1 MRCPRSS
8 PPITGPCAVLL
19 LVCSSSAIAGP
30 PCDERQSSPGRMPE
44 PVLGESITDIDASK
58 AGELEVD
65 LTASVGHSGGT
76 RVWQGSVEVE
86 SRVTNRLGLEIE
98 LGHSFASVPEPGLV
112 LRLAASWSL
121 VHLDGIGF
129 HGQAE
134 LSARLAGQIEEGPN
148 LGEPRLP
155 YSAGFRFGL
164 DRNWYTLRLG
174 IGAATGEAPSAHAI
188 PAWAS
193 ATVLFNFGRSRWGSL
208 GLDSAADWT
217 RPNPFTLAPTFI
229 LNGHGLHI
237 PGTVAV
243 VGLYGIPGGNQDAW
257 FGLLVRVIADFDLAG
272 GD

>member
-134 LSARLAGQIEEGPN
+134 LSARLAGQIEVSPDFPTQQGF
-148 LGEPRLP
+148 G
-155 YSAGFRFGL
+155 SALTATGIHFGL
-164 DRNWYTLRLG
+164 GLVRRPAKLPALTRYRPGRVPQCFSTSGGGAGVLLGWTALR
-174 IGAATGEAPSAHAI
+174 IGRDPTPS
-188 PAWAS
+188 
-193 ATVLFNFGRSRWGSL
+193 RSRQRS
-208 GLDSAADWT
+208 S
-217 RPNPFTLAPTFI
+217 
-229 LNGHGLHI
+229 
-237 PGTVAV
+237 
-243 VGLYGIPGGNQDAW
+243 
-257 FGLLVRVIADFDLAG
+257 
-272 GD
+272 